1 VYQNNINQHRF
12 VLKIGRNIV
21 APLCLFAMTSTP
33 ANTLP
38 NNALLGSKSPT
49 FLAYTEKT
57 LDHRNCYNACSLNP
71 DPATR
76 EMCFD
81 SCRKANA
88 NKNIQNKT
96 KPNN

>member
-1 VYQNNINQHRF
+1 M
-12 VLKIGRNIV
+12 KMCKSIV
-21 APLCLFAMTSTP
+21 ALLCLFVMMNTS

-38 NNALLGSKSPT
+38 GGVQSSNKPKPIY
-49 FLAYTEKT
+49 AYVEKT

-71 DPATR
+71 DAATR

-88 NKNIQNKT
+88 NKIIKSK
-96 KPNN
+96 KPNGT